1 MYKNLWA
8 KYQQDNRERLQKKLV
23 KDIKIYLKKEKKKS
37 NNMVVNLTKLS
48 QKIKKNEK
56 RTG

>member
-23 KDIKIYLKKEKKKS
+23 KDVKIYLKKEKKKS

-48 QKIKKNEK
+48 QKIKKK
-56 RTG
+56 

>member
-23 KDIKIYLKKEKKKS
+23 KDVKIYLKKEKKKS

-48 QKIKKNEK
+48 QKIKKKEK

>member
-37 NNMVVNLTKLS
+37 NNIVVNLTKLS
-48 QKIKKNEK
+48 QKIKKKEK

>member
-23 KDIKIYLKKEKKKS
+23 KDVKIYLKKEKKKS
-37 NNMVVNLTKLS
+37 NNMVVNLTKFS
-48 QKIKKNEK
+48 QKIKKKEK